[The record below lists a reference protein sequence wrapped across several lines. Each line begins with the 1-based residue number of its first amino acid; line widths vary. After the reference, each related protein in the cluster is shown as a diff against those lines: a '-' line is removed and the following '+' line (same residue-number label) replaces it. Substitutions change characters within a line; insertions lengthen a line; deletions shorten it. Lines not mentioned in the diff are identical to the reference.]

1 MADENAGR
9 RMIKPIGKPISKPIL
24 VVLGGINMDVVAN
37 VQRMPEAGETV
48 HGDSFF
54 MTGGGKGANQAVA
67 ASRLGAEVRMVG
79 RVGDDDFGRA
89 LLDALRSEGIDVS
102 GVAPDP
108 SNGTG
113 VAVIMVDASGQNCIA
128 EIYGANRASDETQLE
143 AAKRAME
150 GADAL
155 MLQLETPPE
164 VSLEAARHARSMGVR
179 VIWDP
184 APAAEMPSEGL
195 TIADFL
201 TPNETEAEALTGIRV
216 TDEESAREA
225 AEALIAKGVD
235 AAVITLGERGVYA
248 IAGNEHYLVSPF
260 EVDVVDSVAAG
271 DAFAAGLAVAISEG
285 FGFEDALK
293 FGAASGGLAVT
304 NPGARDAMPFRGEV
318 EAMLSDEG

>member
-1 MADENAGR
+1 MAPNDNASIPR
-9 RMIKPIGKPISKPIL
+9 I

-48 HGDSFF
+48 HGDRFF

-67 ASRLGAEVRMVG
+67 AARLGAEVRMVG
-79 RVGDDDFGRA
+79 RVGDDDFGST
-89 LLDALRSEGIDVS
+89 LLDALRSERIDVS

-128 EIYGANRASDETQLE
+128 EIYGANRASDETQLD
-143 AAKRAME
+143 AVKKAME

-155 MLQLETPPE
+155 LLQLETPPE
-164 VSLEAARHARSMGVR
+164 VSLEAARYARNNGVR

-184 APAAEMPSEGL
+184 APAAEMPADGFSV
-195 TIADFL
+195 ADFL

-216 TDEESAREA
+216 EDANSARDA
-225 AEALIAKGVD
+225 AEALIAKGVG

-248 IAGNEHYLVSPF
+248 VTENERYFVPPF

-285 FGFEDALK
+285 FSFEDALK

-304 NPGARDAMPFRGEV
+304 KPGARDAMPSREEV
-318 EAMLSDEG
+318 EALLPNAV